1 MYFSPDKCSGPLK
14 ALIMACQQDH
24 SGFCFVRYR
33 PERLEHLMQKEKKL
47 NSPLSS
53 LFGTTTEE
61 EMQTLILAL
70 P

>member
-1 MYFSPDKCSGPLK
+1 
-14 ALIMACQQDH
+14 
-24 SGFCFVRYR
+24 
-33 PERLEHLMQKEKKL
+33 MQKEKKL